1 MRDVPTSTPYAAGRG
16 TRRRAIHRGRLL
28 RVVLSLQA
36 VLALATGASAQ
47 QPPAD
52 WQVDLSVP
60 DPGKAP
66 GGANTTVVP
75 RKTEPAEAV
84 PADMGQVRLVAVLT
98 ADGQPIDRGVVWRVF
113 EDQPPDARQPPR
125 IVGTYK
131 DASPLLKLK
140 PGTYIV
146 NLAFGRAHLTRKV
159 SVAVGAPRKEPFVLN
174 AGGLRLTALI
184 GGKPAPANSVSF
196 EIQTDE
202 RDQSGNRATVMSG
215 VKPGLIIRLNAG
227 IYHIVSAYGD
237 ANAVV
242 RADVT
247 VEAGKLTEATVAHSA
262 AKVTL
267 KLVTKSGGDALPDTQ
282 WVLQT
287 PDGVVIKESVGALPT
302 HYLAPG
308 TYTAIAKSQGRAFR
322 RDFSVENG
330 AVTQVEV
337 MMQ

>member
-1 MRDVPTSTPYAAGRG
+1 MPELTTSPGASDAGNPRDRGARHARAA
-16 TRRRAIHRGRLL
+16 A
-28 RVVLSLQA
+28 A
-36 VLALATGASAQ
+36 ALALLTILAPSARAQ
-47 QPPAD
+47 QPPPD

-60 DPGKAP
+60 DPGKAQ

-75 RKTEPAEAV
+75 RKAEPAEAI
-84 PADMGQVRLVAVLT
+84 PADLGQIRLVALLT

-113 EDQPPDARQPPR
+113 EDQPADARQQPK

-140 PGTYIV
+140 PGVYIV
-146 NLAFGRAHLTRKV
+146 NVAFGRAHLTRKV
-159 SVAVGAPRKEPFVLN
+159 NVNTGPQRKEPFVLN
-174 AGGLRLTALI
+174 AGGLRLSALV
-184 GGKPAPANSVSF
+184 GGKPAPAASVNF

-202 RDQSGNRATVMSG
+202 RDQSGNRTTVMSG

-227 IYHIVSAYGD
+227 IYHVVSSYGD

-267 KLVTKSGGDALPDTQ
+267 KLVTRSGGDALPDTQ

-287 PDGVVIKESVGALPT
+287 PEGAIVKESVGALPT

-322 RDFSVENG
+322 RDFTVENG
-330 AVTQVEV
+330 AVAQVEV

>member
-1 MRDVPTSTPYAAGRG
+1 MHSA
-16 TRRRAIHRGRLL
+16 
-28 RVVLSLQA
+28 
-36 VLALATGASAQ
+36 LALLAMLAIVSGASAQ

-60 DPGKAP
+60 DPSKATS
-66 GGANTTVVP
+66 GANTTVVP
-75 RKTEPAEAV
+75 RKTEPEDAV
-84 PADMGQVRLVAVLT
+84 PVDIGQIRLVALLT

-113 EDQPPDARQPPR
+113 EDQPMDAGQPPR

-140 PGTYIV
+140 PGAYIV
-146 NLAFGRAHLTRKV
+146 NVSFGRAHLTRKIKV
-159 SVAVGAPRKEPFVLN
+159 TTGPPRKEPFVLN
-174 AGGLRLTALI
+174 AGGLRLSALI
-184 GGKPAPANSVSF
+184 AGKPAPANSVSF
-196 EIQTDE
+196 EIQADE
-202 RDQSGNRATVMSG
+202 RDQSGKRATVMSG

-227 IYHIVSAYGD
+227 IYHVVSAYGD

-287 PDGVVIKESVGALPT
+287 PDGAVVKESVGALPT

-330 AVTQVEV
+330 AVAQVEV

>member
-1 MRDVPTSTPYAAGRG
+1 MPDSTTCPASAGAGKPRSRG
-16 TRRRAIHRGRLL
+16 GRRASAAAALL
-28 RVVLSLQA
+28 AMLTSVAPDVR
-36 VLALATGASAQ
+36 AQ
-47 QPPAD
+47 QPPPD

-60 DPGKAP
+60 DPGKTQ

-75 RKTEPAEAV
+75 RKSEPAEAP
-84 PADMGQVRLVAVLT
+84 PADLGQIRLVALLT

-113 EDQPPDARQPPR
+113 EDQPADAGQPPK

-146 NLAFGRAHLTRKV
+146 NVAFGRAHLTRKV
-159 SVAVGAPRKEPFVLN
+159 NVNTGPLRKEPFVLN
-174 AGGLRLTALI
+174 AGGLRLSALV
-184 GGKPAPANSVSF
+184 GGKPAPASSVSF

-202 RDQSGNRATVMSG
+202 RDQSGNRTTVMSG

-227 IYHIVSAYGD
+227 IYHVVSAYGD

-287 PDGVVIKESVGALPT
+287 PEGAIVKESVGALPT
-302 HYLAPG
+302 HFLAPG

-322 RDFSVENG
+322 RDFTVENG

>member
-1 MRDVPTSTPYAAGRG
+1 MPEMTTAAAARDAGSPSRCG
-16 TRRRAIHRGRLL
+16 SRLA
-28 RVVLSLQA
+28 RTAA
-36 VLALATGASAQ
+36 VLLAAMATCALPVSAQ
-47 QPPAD
+47 QPPPD
-52 WQVDLSVP
+52 WQVDLAVP
-60 DPGKAP
+60 DPSRAQ

-75 RKTEPAEAV
+75 RKAEPTEAI
-84 PADMGQVRLVAVLT
+84 PADVGQIRLVALLT

-113 EDQPPDARQPPR
+113 EDQPADARQPPKL
-125 IVGTYK
+125 VGTYK

-140 PGTYIV
+140 PGAYIV
-146 NLAFGRAHLTRKV
+146 NVAFGRAHLTRKV
-159 SVAVGAPRKEPFVLN
+159 NVTTGPPRKEPFVLN
-174 AGGLRLTALI
+174 AGGLRLTALV
-184 GGKPAPANSVSF
+184 GGKPAPANSVNF

-202 RDQSGNRATVMSG
+202 RDQSGNRTTVMSG

-227 IYHIVSAYGD
+227 IYHVVSAYGD

-287 PDGVVIKESVGALPT
+287 PEGTIVKESVGALPT

-322 RDFSVENG
+322 RDFTVESG
-330 AVTQVEV
+330 AITQVEV

>member
-1 MRDVPTSTPYAAGRG
+1 MRAALP
-16 TRRRAIHRGRLL
+16 LL
-28 RVVLSLQA
+28 A
-36 VLALATGASAQ
+36 VLVLASGANAQ
-47 QPPAD
+47 QPPPD

-60 DPGKAP
+60 DPDRTR
-66 GGANTTVVP
+66 GGANTTIVP
-75 RKTEPAEAV
+75 RMAEPAEPV
-84 PADMGQVRLVAVLT
+84 PADMGQVRLVALLT

-113 EDQPPDARQPPR
+113 EDHPADARQLPK

-131 DASPLLKLK
+131 EASPVLKLK
-140 PGTYIV
+140 PGAYIV
-146 NLAFGRAHLTRKV
+146 NVAFGRAHLTRKI
-159 SVAVGAPRKEPFVLN
+159 SVTGGPTRKEPFVLN
-174 AGGLRLTALI
+174 AGGLRLSALI

-227 IYHIVSAYGD
+227 IYHVVSAYGD

-287 PDGVVIKESVGALPT
+287 PDGVIVKESVGALPT